1 MTAVNEAMNNKIV
14 IKRLHQPDCS
24 HHNLV
29 CMNVATMAEEQIEGL
44 KDDEEQ
50 RKAQDAT
57 NYSSSSSSS
66 MQSSSTGQQQSQRQ
80 QPTRRLSGPIMS
92 PIRRKSNGS
101 SSSRVSK
108 RSSPIR
114 SIFNA
119 VVKYLY
125 NDAAFQDPL
134 SADQSCQL
142 YALYKQA
149 TGRYY
154 IESLISTILNNF
166 LGNARG
172 SLYY

>member
-1 MTAVNEAMNNKIV
+1 MCV
-14 IKRLHQPDCS
+14 
-24 HHNLV
+24 
-29 CMNVATMAEEQIEGL
+29 NVATMAEEQIEGL

-50 RKAQDAT
+50 RKVQDAT
-57 NYSSSSSSS
+57 NHSSSSSSSS

-101 SSSRVSK
+101 SSSRVPK

-125 NDAAFQDPL
+125 KDSAFQDPL
-134 SADQSCQL
+134 SADESCQL